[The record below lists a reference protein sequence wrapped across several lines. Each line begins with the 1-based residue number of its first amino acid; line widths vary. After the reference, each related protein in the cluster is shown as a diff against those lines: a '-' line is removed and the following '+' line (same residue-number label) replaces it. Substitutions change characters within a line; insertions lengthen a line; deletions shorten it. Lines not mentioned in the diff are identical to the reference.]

1 VSRISFITVQNCPE
15 ITFPRKT
22 VANWVVEKMRAFGAI
37 LFLLNLGLLVQALAP
52 QQEVL
57 PVRSQDSFCP
67 GKLLIIYLK
76 YITSKTVPSYK
87 S

>member
-22 VANWVVEKMRAFGAI
+22 VANWVVEKMKAFGAI
-37 LFLLNLGLLVQALAP
+37 LFLLNLSLLAHALTV

-57 PVRSQDSFCP
+57 PVHSQDSFCP
-67 GKLLIIYLK
+67 GKLSVIY
-76 YITSKTVPSYK
+76 YEIYYYK
-87 S
+87 